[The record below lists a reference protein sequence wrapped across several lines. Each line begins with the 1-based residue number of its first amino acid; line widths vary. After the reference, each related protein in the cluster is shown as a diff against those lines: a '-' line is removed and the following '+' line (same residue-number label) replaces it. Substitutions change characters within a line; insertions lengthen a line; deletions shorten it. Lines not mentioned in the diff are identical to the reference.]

1 MTREQFLNELKAA
14 LTAMEEKE
22 KEAVLSYYAEMID
35 DRIEAGMSEEAA
47 VMAMEPVPEIAARV
61 LEEAGIGEQPAQ
73 EQKTASDENGK
84 VITRSAAD
92 VRELIVRAECKKITI
107 VSGDTEEVTLRYNIS
122 SNDIFQ
128 LHENDGVI
136 SLEHKIRPITSF
148 MNEQK
153 AGTEGMTLDSI
164 LSSAAKFLGNLGE
177 RIVQVGSNFLSDN
190 PDNEIEITLPQ
201 TFTGRLYAGTSNAR
215 ISVEDVNF
223 SQPLVLTTSNSRI
236 TLDEVKCLGGLTATT
251 SNARITLNDVHAA
264 SLHLNTSNGAVTLED
279 VIAVAEIEAATR
291 NGAIDVNDT
300 ECGGTLRLN
309 TSNSHV
315 ELEDVAAPSISIR
328 TSNASVSGTVR
339 GTREEYTIT
348 STTSNGANRLGSSI
362 GGEKTLNVITSN
374 GSITLGFEEE

>member
-128 LHENDGVI
+128 LHERAEGRDRGYDSGFDPLFGCEI
-136 SLEHKIRPITSF
+136 PRQPWRAHRPGR
-148 MNEQK
+148 Q
-153 AGTEGMTLDSI
+153 
-164 LSSAAKFLGNLGE
+164 
-177 RIVQVGSNFLSDN
+177 Q
-190 PDNEIEITLPQ
+190 LP
-201 TFTGRLYAGTSNAR
+201 AR
-215 ISVEDVNF
+215 
-223 SQPLVLTTSNSRI
+223 QSR
-236 TLDEVKCLGGLTATT
+236 
-251 SNARITLNDVHAA
+251 
-264 SLHLNTSNGAVTLED
+264 
-279 VIAVAEIEAATR
+279 
-291 NGAIDVNDT
+291 
-300 ECGGTLRLN
+300 
-309 TSNSHV
+309 
-315 ELEDVAAPSISIR
+315 
-328 TSNASVSGTVR
+328 
-339 GTREEYTIT
+339 
-348 STTSNGANRLGSSI
+348 
-362 GGEKTLNVITSN
+362 
-374 GSITLGFEEE
+374 